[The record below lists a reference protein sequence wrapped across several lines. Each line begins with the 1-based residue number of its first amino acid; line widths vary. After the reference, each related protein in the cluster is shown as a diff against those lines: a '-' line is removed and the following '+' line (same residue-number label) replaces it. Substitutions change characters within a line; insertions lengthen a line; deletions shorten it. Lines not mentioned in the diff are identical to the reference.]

1 MKRIF
6 SIFFIFLFIISISI
20 NAYSA
25 AETVNF
31 SLQSAE
37 AKKDR
42 IVTLDLKCDNS
53 NALAAGIFEFTYNK
67 SILEFRGTECDD
79 GIKVKYNETDN
90 NIKLVYHNQSERS
103 VESGVIFKIKFKTL
117 DYGEAG
123 ISYKAYQCVDNTPN
137 DINVGKCS
145 AGNINVKPNAVETE
159 NVSGSKSS
167 SAASEK
173 EKSKK
178 NKKSNNKSDKS
189 KDSENADNDVD
200 DDSDD
205 FDDFDDSYD
214 SGDSDKSPLENLGDL
229 NDVEESS
236 GNNALLYFILIGIGV
251 LILALTVIQI
261 IKKLRAKKN
270 NKTNKN

>member
-1 MKRIF
+1 MKRISIVIFTFILIFCITF
-6 SIFFIFLFIISISI
+6 SV
-20 NAYSA
+20 SA

-53 NALAAGIFEFTYNK
+53 DLLAAGIFEFSYDK
-67 SILEFRGTECDD
+67 SILDFRGTECDD
-79 GIKVKYNETDN
+79 GIKVKYNESDN
-90 NIKLVYHNQSERS
+90 NIKLVYYNQSEIS
-103 VESGVIFKIKFKTL
+103 VESGVIFKLKFKTL
-117 DYGEAG
+117 NYGEAV

-137 DINVGKCS
+137 DINAGKCS

-173 EKSKK
+173 EKSTKDKK
-178 NKKSNNKSDKS
+178 TKDKS
-189 KDSENADNDVD
+189 SKNSGSGD
-200 DDSDD
+200 DDDPDD
-205 FDDFDDSYD
+205 PDKPALDD
-214 SGDSDKSPLENLGDL
+214 LGEI
-229 NDVEESS
+229 NDVEENPGS
-236 GNNALLYFILIGIGV
+236 NALLYFILIGIGA
-251 LILALTVIQI
+251 LILTLTVIQI
-261 IKKLRAKKN
+261 IKKLRAGKS

>member
-42 IVTLDLKCDNS
+42 IVTLDLNCDNS
-53 NALAAGIFEFTYNK
+53 DLLAAGIFEFSYNK

-79 GIKVKYNETDN
+79 GIKVKYNESDN
-90 NIKLVYHNQSERS
+90 NIKLVYHNLSENS
-103 VESGVIFKIKFKTL
+103 VNSGVIFRLKFKTL
-117 DYGEAG
+117 DYGKSD
-123 ISYKAYQCVDNTPN
+123 ITFKSYQCVDSVPN
-137 DINVGKCS
+137 DVIAGKCS
-145 AGNINVKPNAVETE
+145 SGNINIKPNAVETE

-167 SAASEK
+167 SVASEK

-178 NKKSNNKSDKS
+178 NKKSNDKDNKSDKS
-189 KDSENADNDVD
+189 KDSEKSDTDGD

-205 FDDFDDSYD
+205 SD
-214 SGDSDKSPLENLGDL
+214 DSDKSPLENLGDL
-229 NDVEESS
+229 NDVEENS

-251 LILALTVIQI
+251 LIFALTVIQI
-261 IKKLRAKKN
+261 IKKLRAKKS

>member
-53 NALAAGIFEFTYNK
+53 NALAAGIFEFSYDK

-79 GIKVKYNETDN
+79 GIKVKYNESDN
-90 NIKLVYHNQSERS
+90 NIKLVYYNRSEIS
-103 VESGVIFKIKFKTL
+103 VESGVIFKLKFKTL
-117 DYGEAG
+117 DYGEAE
-123 ISYKAYQCVDNTPN
+123 ITYKAYQCVDNTPN
-137 DINVGKCS
+137 DINAGKCS
-145 AGNINVKPNAVETE
+145 AGSINVKPNAVETE

-173 EKSKK
+173 EKSTKDKK
-178 NKKSNNKSDKS
+178 TKDKS
-189 KDSENADNDVD
+189 SKNSGSGD
-200 DDSDD
+200 DDDPDD
-205 FDDFDDSYD
+205 PDKPALDD
-214 SGDSDKSPLENLGDL
+214 LGEI
-229 NDVEESS
+229 NDVEENPGS
-236 GNNALLYFILIGIGV
+236 NALLYFILIGIGA
-251 LILALTVIQI
+251 LILTLTVIQI
-261 IKKLRAKKN
+261 IKKLRAGKS

>member
-53 NALAAGIFEFTYNK
+53 NALAAGIFEFSYDK
-67 SILEFRGTECDD
+67 SILDFRGTECDD
-79 GIKVKYNETDN
+79 GIKVKYNESDN
-90 NIKLVYHNQSERS
+90 NIKLVYYNQSEIS
-103 VESGVIFKIKFKTL
+103 VESGVIFKLKFKTL
-117 DYGEAG
+117 DYGEAE

-137 DINVGKCS
+137 DINAGKCS

-173 EKSKK
+173 EKSTKDKK
-178 NKKSNNKSDKS
+178 TKDKS
-189 KDSENADNDVD
+189 SKNSGSGD
-200 DDSDD
+200 DDDPDD
-205 FDDFDDSYD
+205 PDKPALDD
-214 SGDSDKSPLENLGDL
+214 LGEI
-229 NDVEESS
+229 NDVEENPGS
-236 GNNALLYFILIGIGV
+236 NALLYFILIGIGA
-251 LILALTVIQI
+251 LILTLTVIQI
-261 IKKLRAKKN
+261 IKKLRAGKS

>member
-1 MKRIF
+1 MKRISIVIFTFILIFCITF
-6 SIFFIFLFIISISI
+6 SV
-20 NAYSA
+20 SA

-53 NALAAGIFEFTYNK
+53 DLLAAGIFEFTYDK

-79 GIKVKYNETDN
+79 GIKVKYNEMDN
-90 NIKLVYHNQSERS
+90 NIKLVYYNQSEIS
-103 VESGVIFKIKFKTL
+103 VESGVIFKLKFKTI
-117 DYGEAG
+117 DYGEAD
-123 ISYKAYQCVDNTPN
+123 ITYKAYQCVDNTPN
-137 DINVGKCS
+137 DIIAGKCI

-159 NVSGSKSS
+159 NVSGSNAS

-173 EKSKK
+173 
-178 NKKSNNKSDKS
+178 DKS
-189 KDSENADNDVD
+189 AKDKKTKDKSSKNSGSGND

-205 FDDFDDSYD
+205 PDKPALDD
-214 SGDSDKSPLENLGDL
+214 LGEI
-229 NDVEESS
+229 NDVEENPGS
-236 GNNALLYFILIGIGV
+236 NALLYFILIGIGV
-251 LILALTVIQI
+251 LILTLTVIQI
-261 IKKLRAKKN
+261 IKKLRAGKS

>member
-1 MKRIF
+1 MKRVSIVIF
-6 SIFFIFLFIISISI
+6 TFILIFCITFS
-20 NAYSA
+20 ASA

-53 NALAAGIFEFTYNK
+53 NALAAGIFEFTYDK

-79 GIKVKYNETDN
+79 GIKVVYNESDN

-103 VESGVIFKIKFKTL
+103 VESGIIFKIKFKTL
-117 DYGEAG
+117 DYGKAE
-123 ISYKAYQCVDNTPN
+123 ITYKAYQCVDNTPN
-137 DINVGKCS
+137 DISAGKCS
-145 AGNINVKPNAVETE
+145 AGNINVSPNAVETE
-159 NVSGSKSS
+159 NVSGLTSS
-167 SAASEK
+167 SAASAK
-173 EKSKK
+173 
-178 NKKSNNKSDKS
+178 DKS
-189 KDSENADNDVD
+189 TSQKDKKTKDKSSKNSGSGDE

-205 FDDFDDSYD
+205 PDKPALDD
-214 SGDSDKSPLENLGDL
+214 LGEI
-229 NDVEESS
+229 NDVEENPGS
-236 GNNALLYFILIGIGV
+236 NALLYFILIGIGA

-261 IKKLRAKKN
+261 IKKLRAGKS

>member
-53 NALAAGIFEFTYNK
+53 NALAAGIFEFTYDK

-79 GIKVKYNETDN
+79 GIKVVYNESDN

-117 DYGEAG
+117 DYGKAE
-123 ISYKAYQCVDNTPN
+123 ITYKAYQCVDNTPN
-137 DINVGKCS
+137 DISAGKCS
-145 AGNINVKPNAVETE
+145 AGNINVSPNAVETE
-159 NVSGSKSS
+159 NVSGLTSS
-167 SAASEK
+167 SAASAK
-173 EKSKK
+173 
-178 NKKSNNKSDKS
+178 DKS
-189 KDSENADNDVD
+189 TSQKDKKTKDKSSKNSGSGDD

-205 FDDFDDSYD
+205 PDKPALDD
-214 SGDSDKSPLENLGDL
+214 LGEI
-229 NDVEESS
+229 NDVEENPGS
-236 GNNALLYFILIGIGV
+236 NALLYFILIGIGA

-261 IKKLRAKKN
+261 IKKLRAKKS